1 MRKEAVGTRS
11 RGFTLTE
18 RVQEEWLAMVC
29 GQAFSHSRYEDHLV
43 LVSSTRSLRLPGL
56 TAMKGCLRG
65 MDRGHG
71 PDHILLRVFS
81 WQKHVRKG

>member
-29 GQAFSHSRYEDHLV
+29 GYVDKPFHIRD
-43 LVSSTRSLRLPGL
+43 
-56 TAMKGCLRG
+56 MKTT
-65 MDRGHG
+65 
-71 PDHILLRVFS
+71 
-81 WQKHVRKG
+81 

>member
-11 RGFTLTE
+11 RGFTLAE

-29 GQAFSHSRYEDHLV
+29 GETFSHSRYEDHLV
-43 LVSSTRSLRLPGL
+43 PRSLKLPGL
-56 TAMKGCLRG
+56 DGYERLLRG
-65 MDRGHG
+65 MDKGHG
-71 PDHILLRVFS
+71 ADHILLRLSS